1 MTTQNTN
8 PFVLPGFGQGGEMGQ
23 NPILTSMEMM
33 RQAWQG
39 LAGSGALSPQSLGL
53 PMDIDELDKRIAD
66 MRAVENWLRMSST
79 MLASTIQGLEVQ
91 RATIATLKAFVAT
104 SAPEEG
110 GAGNPSPLEVA
121 LGIKPSGQAKIKTMH
136 DTDESAAH
144 AKGPLPGMEHG
155 DPAQGWWNMLQNQF
169 NTLAAATMQGAE
181 AVQAAAAPLAEQA
194 AQAVAAAGNAARPA
208 ESAVKSPVA
217 KKAVKRAA
225 PASKAA
231 PRKSRT
237 AAKTRSS

>member
-39 LAGSGALSPQSLGL
+39 LAGSGALSPQGLGVPL
-53 PMDIDELDKRIAD
+53 DLEELDRRIAD
-66 MRAVENWLRMSST
+66 MRAVENWLRMSLT

-91 RATIATLKAFVAT
+91 RATIATLKAFMAT
-104 SAPEEG
+104 SSPEEG

-121 LGIKPSGQAKIKTMH
+121 LGIKPSGQAKIKTVH
-136 DTDESAAH
+136 ETDGTATAA
-144 AKGPLPGMEHG
+144 LPGVAPG
-155 DPAQGWWNMLQNQF
+155 DPAQGWWNMLQSQF
-169 NTLAAATMQGAE
+169 NTLAAATMQSAE

-194 AQAVAAAGNAARPA
+194 AQAVAAAGNAAKPA
-208 ESAVKSPVA
+208 DSAVKSPVA
-217 KKAVKRAA
+217 KKAATKRAA

-237 AAKTRSS
+237 AAKTRPS